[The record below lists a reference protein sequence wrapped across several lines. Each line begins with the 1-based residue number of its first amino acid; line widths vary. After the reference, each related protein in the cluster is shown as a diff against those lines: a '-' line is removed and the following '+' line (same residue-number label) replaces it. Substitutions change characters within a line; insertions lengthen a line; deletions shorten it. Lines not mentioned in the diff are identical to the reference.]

1 MACIIQI
8 THFLCKVKF
17 EYNQKKF
24 KVTCLKFIRR
34 GFPVYTVFRTGPSVR
49 SLTAGP
55 PENSFRVDKIIHFAN
70 LNYRPNVI

>member
-24 KVTCLKFIRR
+24 KVTCLKFTHQGIQ
-34 GFPVYTVFRTGPSVR
+34 VH
-49 SLTAGP
+49 LTFLPFSPLPHNAGAGGKTP
-55 PENSFRVDKIIHFAN
+55 FTPTKSFTS
-70 LNYRPNVI
+70 

>member
-24 KVTCLKFIRR
+24 KVACLKFTHQGIQVHLI
-34 GFPVYTVFRTGPSVR
+34 FFQLQSVPS
-49 SLTAGP
+49 
-55 PENSFRVDKIIHFAN
+55 
-70 LNYRPNVI
+70 

>member
-24 KVTCLKFIRR
+24 KVACLKFTHQGIQVHLTFLPLQSVPLIMPAPAEKHLSRR
-34 GFPVYTVFRTGPSVR
+34 QNH
-49 SLTAGP
+49 SLRK
-55 PENSFRVDKIIHFAN
+55 FK
-70 LNYRPNVI
+70 L